1 MKTLAKFA
9 IASLALAGSS
19 AFAAIDLPSTGN
31 GELVLLVR
39 DLSDSTRQV
48 VLETNVRL
56 NDILTQAQIVGSA
69 APSANG
75 VPVSFTYNFTD
86 VTSTA
91 LATFLS
97 APSASGYEYML
108 FAGDSAST
116 RALGDARFLSTSN
129 FQYTASTPSPVT
141 NNNIGN
147 TGGIGITSENQLV
160 LVDASLVEAGNTG
173 FAAFAQD
180 QENFFFS
187 DITSVGI
194 AQPGTLVGT
203 ATNLYVF
210 TTAGGTSSARA
221 RVYQGNDV
229 VLNSNGTLSVVG
241 GAPPPVPL
249 PAAVWLLGSAL
260 AGFGAISRRR
270 GKTAA

>member
-48 VLETNVRL
+48 ALETNIRL
-56 NDILTQAQIVGSA
+56 NDILTQAQIVASA
-69 APSANG
+69 APTAAG
-75 VPVSFTYNFTD
+75 VPVSFTFNFAD

-91 LATFLS
+91 LASFLS

-108 FAGDSAST
+108 FAGDSATT
-116 RALGDARFLSTSN
+116 RNLGDARFLSTSN
-129 FQYTASTPSPVT
+129 FQYTTLATSPVT
-141 NNNIGN
+141 NNNLGN
-147 TGGIGITSENQLV
+147 GSGIGVTSDNELAQVN
-160 LVDASLVEAGNTG
+160 ASLFDAGETG

-180 QENFFFS
+180 QENFFFTNLMS
-187 DITSVGI
+187 AGL
-194 AQPGTLVGT
+194 AQTGTAVGT
-203 ATNLYVF
+203 ATNLYVY
-210 TTAGGTSSARA
+210 TTASGTSSARA
-221 RVYQGNDV
+221 RTYQGNDV
-229 VLNSNGTLSVVG
+229 ILNSNGTLSVVG
-241 GAPPPVPL
+241 GNPPPVPL